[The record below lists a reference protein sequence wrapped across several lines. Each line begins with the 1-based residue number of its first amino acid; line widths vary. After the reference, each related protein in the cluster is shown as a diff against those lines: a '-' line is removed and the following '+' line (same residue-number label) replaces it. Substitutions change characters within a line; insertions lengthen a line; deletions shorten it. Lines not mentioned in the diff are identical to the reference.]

1 MKQNYDWR
9 HSKQESRDFE
19 VFVEPFLTVQNYISN
34 RDYLKDFLGRKMSI
48 IVITS

>member
-9 HSKQESRDFE
+9 HSKQESTD
-19 VFVEPFLTVQNYISN
+19 FVEPFLTVQNYISN